1 MRFRVTRRNPMMSL
15 WLSGAHSA
23 AGKVLGPAR
32 GLMTAA
38 ARQRQKAMQRDAEKM
53 AAAFWAS
60 ALAPLNPPRR
70 RKRKS

>member
-1 MRFRVTRRNPMMSL
+1 MKKNPMMSF

-38 ARQRQKAMQRDAEKM
+38 ARRQQKAMLRDAEKM
-53 AAAFWAS
+53 ATAFWSGALKPLAS
-60 ALAPLNPPRR
+60 PKR
-70 RKRKS
+70 RKPRKR